1 MKNTSSVGFH
11 FPKKLW
17 WGWFSSQSCLLACF
31 IVGLAYQGRQE
42 GLLCLDSL

>member
-17 WGWFSSQSCLLACF
+17 WGWFSSQSCLLASF
-31 IVGLAYQGRQE
+31 LALPTKAGKK
-42 GLLCLDSL
+42 DFSV